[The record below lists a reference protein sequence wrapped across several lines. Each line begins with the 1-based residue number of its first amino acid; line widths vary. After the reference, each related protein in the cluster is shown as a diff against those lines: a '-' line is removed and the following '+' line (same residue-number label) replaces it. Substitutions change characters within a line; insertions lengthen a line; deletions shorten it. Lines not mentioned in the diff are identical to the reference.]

1 MQCGT
6 LRGSRHKCWGQFCSC
21 MSMSVCVRIE
31 GFRRQY
37 DSEVTREP
45 PTHTCR
51 EEGRGKKAIVEAG
64 KKGGRR
70 VLNVPIAGRDAVGDS
85 WRSSSRSETSNTL
98 VTVAAV
104 FIGEALARE
113 KFELGFGLGFGFGFG
128 FGLRCR
134 RCKAFSGHILDHI
147 AFSLRACTCDE
158 MSVMKA

>member
-1 MQCGT
+1 MRS
-6 LRGSRHKCWGQFCSC
+6 RGSHRH
-21 MSMSVCVRIE
+21 
-31 GFRRQY
+31 
-37 DSEVTREP
+37 TR
-45 PTHTCR
+45 
-51 EEGRGKKAIVEAG
+51 GG

-104 FIGEALARE
+104 FIREALARE
-113 KFELGFGLGFGFGFG
+113 KFELGFGFGLGLGFGFG

-158 MSVMKA
+158 MSVMKAWCAFAVHISHTRESGDGVSVYGKKSENCLRKEEDEAAYGGRVSS